1 MIMSEAI
8 NWRVSVQKIKESD
21 LNLQEHHLHRIK
33 IKKMKKDFLRQIKR
47 VLHKRK
53 KRNQRAMMIKLK
65 KKEPKK
71 KGKKIWEKKKKKKK
85 KS

>member
-33 IKKMKKDFLRQIKR
+33 IKKMKKRFLAK
-47 VLHKRK
+47 
-53 KRNQRAMMIKLK
+53 
-65 KKEPKK
+65 KK
-71 KGKKIWEKKKKKKK
+71 KGGEKKKKKKK
-85 KS
+85 KK